1 MEKQKLWPFFLVL
14 WRMTNVRENILRVQK
29 VHWKLFGSDMIIFS
43 GPKCCLKHNFLGKKG
58 CFSGET
64 FFWANISQLEEFG
77 KLQGTI
83 YQGAQGFLTN
93 IVQVIRSFCRTC
105 EVHKNNF
112 SKRTLFSMKINFVHF
127 FSYIRVWQT
136 SRNIWLSSTWF
147 SGNHLAVCKRIPSI
161 PKRWLKTQ
169 IFGKKGYLP
178 SGIFFV
184 VLICRIMEYGKCQG
198 TIYLSA

>member
-64 FFWANISQLEEFG
+64 FFWANVSQLGEYG
-77 KLQGTI
+77 KLHGTI
-83 YQGAQGFLTN
+83 YQGAQGFLTK
-93 IVQVIRSFCRTC
+93 IVQVIRSFFRTC

-112 SKRTLFSMKINFVHF
+112 SKKGSSFDENQFWPLFLVYPCMAHIKKHF
-127 FSYIRVWQT
+127 TKLHMAFW
-136 SRNIWLSSTWF
+136 
-147 SGNHLAVCKRIPSI
+147 KSI
-161 PKRWLKTQ
+161 CSL
-169 IFGKKGYLP
+169 
-178 SGIFFV
+178 
-184 VLICRIMEYGKCQG
+184 
-198 TIYLSA
+198 